1 MIHLVYIRRKVT
13 LAVFLGLAVFMIN
26 PTNSRS
32 QENQAKDYSD
42 LTAKLYPLGLAV
54 IPIPYLLTN
63 DGCSNPEDAAFRFG
77 AFYLLAFSVPAHM
90 VQGKPNDAVIYTLIK
105 LPPLFAFLD
114 GLTKYYENQKHFYG
128 AEEHGI
134 DIAKLQIGLGAS
146 LLAGISALEYAKLFF
161 DHTPKV
167 NDPNDKFPH
176 FRIGGGVGPAYYQF
190 YNKYYGV
197 NYEIYGEYFFK
208 RYFGIGL
215 KWDQQY
221 WPDNENDYDHFCS
234 SILPYVKFTIPFEA
248 IDFSFFMGIGE
259 YFFFRN
265 PRYHVFYGLGG
276 DVGLKII
283 KNLRLGMG
291 LRFPLLPS
299 NGALCNSTELH
310 DLQCAYYPRSFLVNV
325 EGQF

>member
-1 MIHLVYIRRKVT
+1 MIPLVYIRRKVT
-13 LAVFLGLAVFMIN
+13 LAVFLGLAVFLIN
-26 PTNSRS
+26 PTNSRC

-42 LTAKLYPLGLAV
+42 LPAKLYPLGLAV
-54 IPIPYLLTN
+54 IPIPYLLTDN
-63 DGCSNPEDAAFRFG
+63 CWANPEDAMFRFG
-77 AFYLLAFSVPAHM
+77 AFYLLAFSIPAHM

-114 GLTKYYENQKHFYG
+114 GLTKYYENRRGYYG
-128 AEEHGI
+128 ADIPGTN
-134 DIAKLQIGLGAS
+134 IAKLQIGLGAS
-146 LLAGISALEYAKLFF
+146 LLVGISAFEYAKLFF
-161 DHTPKV
+161 DHTPKA
-167 NDPNDKFPH
+167 NDSDDKFSH
-176 FRIGGGVGPAYYQF
+176 FRIGSGVGPAYYQF
-190 YNKYYGV
+190 SNKYYGM
-197 NYEIYGEYFFK
+197 NYELYGEYFLK
-208 RYFGIGL
+208 RYFGVGL

-221 WPDNENDYDHFCS
+221 WQDNEDSDHFYS
-234 SILPYVKFTIPFEA
+234 SILPYVKFAVPFEF

-265 PRYHVFYGLGG
+265 PPHHIFYGLGG

-299 NGALCNSTELH
+299 NSALCNSTELY
-310 DLQCAYYPRSFLVNV
+310 DLQCAYYPRSFLINI